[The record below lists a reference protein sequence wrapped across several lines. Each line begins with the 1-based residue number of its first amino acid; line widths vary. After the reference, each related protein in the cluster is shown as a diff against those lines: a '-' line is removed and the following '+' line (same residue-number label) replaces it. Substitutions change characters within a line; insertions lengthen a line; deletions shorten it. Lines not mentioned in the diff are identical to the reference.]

1 MGRASGTF
9 GEGDERGSGGAEE
22 GGRGAAL
29 LDEVV
34 GGFGNVFES
43 LDGDVASRGSAD
55 GQAEVRDLGDV
66 GDFGLGVGVREE
78 GDDLVW
84 CEAGIVEEGGEI
96 EVGAYESLKKG
107 QRIRGAEGRRGRGV
121 NGERGRGTEGQRG

>member
-1 MGRASGTF
+1 
-9 GEGDERGSGGAEE
+9 
-22 GGRGAAL
+22 
-29 LDEVV
+29 
-34 GGFGNVFES
+34 VFES

-78 GDDLVW
+78 GDDLIW
-84 CEAGIVEEGGEI
+84 CEAGIVEEGGEV
-96 EVGAYESLKKG
+96 EVGADESLKKG